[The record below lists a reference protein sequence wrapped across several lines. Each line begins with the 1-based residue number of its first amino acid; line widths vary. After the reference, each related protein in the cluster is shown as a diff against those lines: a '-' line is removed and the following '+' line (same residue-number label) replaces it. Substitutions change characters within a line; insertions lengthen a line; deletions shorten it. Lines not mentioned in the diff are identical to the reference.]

1 MNTLE
6 IIFTFIAIIIS
17 IYLPLWL
24 NSQRNKKEQFKVLL
38 DKVGVISDGVLLS
51 KRDIK
56 VNAKGIEDNK
66 TDIENIQG
74 KQELQGLDIKELQ
87 TKIL

>member
-51 KRDIK
+51 KEI
-56 VNAKGIEDNK
+56 
-66 TDIENIQG
+66 
-74 KQELQGLDIKELQ
+74 
-87 TKIL
+87 

>member
-66 TDIENIQG
+66 TDIESIQG